1 MALIFP
7 ALPGLA
13 WSVTKRRRFR
23 PASSVRYLGTNC
35 GRSIILI
42 RFGNLLWST
51 SFCATTLKLAT
62 TS

>member
-13 WSVTKRRRFR
+13 WNVTKTPTFQTRIQR
-23 PASSVRYLGTNC
+23 AVSGQNC
-35 GRSIILI
+35 GRSTILI
-42 RFGNLLWST
+42 HFGDLLWST
-51 SFCATTLKLAT
+51 TFCATTLKLAT